1 MAAGIVFMWIC
12 RQKHMSA
19 AGRGSRAVW
28 ALPHGWGTF
37 QGTALFPPHPLSNMD
52 LTQAASR
59 KSRIHGLSKTLGVI
73 ESEER
78 KPECSTFP
86 KALALTRLWPF
97 FFFFKGEN
105 PLKQEQDNCGVLAA
119 PASLPPPEQLFRPP
133 VQPGRTRKLQIRLES
148 ET

>member
-19 AGRGSRAVW
+19 AGRGSGAVW

-78 KPECSTFP
+78 KPACSTFP

-97 FFFFKGEN
+97 FFFF
-105 PLKQEQDNCGVLAA
+105 LKEKT
-119 PASLPPPEQLFRPP
+119 P
-133 VQPGRTRKLQIRLES
+133 
-148 ET
+148 

>member
-1 MAAGIVFMWIC
+1 MKNEN
-12 RQKHMSA
+12 QN
-19 AGRGSRAVW
+19 
-28 ALPHGWGTF
+28 AL
-37 QGTALFPPHPLSNMD
+37 LSPK
-52 LTQAASR
+52 LWLSPGF
-59 KSRIHGLSKTLGVI
+59 GL
-73 ESEER
+73 
-78 KPECSTFP
+78 
-86 KALALTRLWPF
+86 F